1 VPLSSTKRALI
12 VVGVLILLAAAAG
25 GIYLVIQR
33 RPLPGAN
40 SGKAPDILS
49 LLPADAPVII
59 YIDAAALRRLQG
71 SPLAAVLGLAG
82 PSPPQDRDY
91 AQFIQGTGFNYTRDL
106 DKAAIAFWP
115 AGMATPANPLGD
127 DRILA
132 IVDGR
137 FDQQKIGTYALRTGG
152 VETRG
157 AHSVYEIP
165 GSPPVSLEFFSPER
179 IAIASGKNADAL
191 LGVSNSP
198 ARDPAMQSRINRVA
212 GAPIFGVARLDNLP
226 GSFYANFQN
235 APQLDHL
242 VRSIRALSL
251 AGTPQGDNIMMTL
264 DAECDS
270 MKNAFE
276 ISTILDG
283 FRMFG
288 SLALADP
295 RNRRQMTREQAA
307 FTQAFLKQVQISH
320 QDRWVRMSLGIT
332 PEMLGTASASI
343 PDKAPVS
350 TH

>member
-1 VPLSSTKRALI
+1 VPLSSTKRAWI
-12 VVGVLILLAAAAG
+12 VVGVLILLAATAG

-33 RPLPGAN
+33 RPLPGAS
-40 SGKAPDILS
+40 SGKAPEMLS
-49 LLPADAPVII
+49 LLPADVPVII

-82 PSPPQDRDY
+82 PGPQQDREY
-91 AQFIQGTGFNYTRDL
+91 AEFIEGTGFDYARDL

-115 AGMATPANPLGD
+115 AGVVTPANPLGD
-127 DRILA
+127 DRVLA
-132 IVDGR
+132 VVDGH
-137 FDQQKIGTYALRTGG
+137 FDQQKIGTYALRTGR
-152 VETRG
+152 VEMQGTQ
-157 AHSVYEIP
+157 SIYDVP
-165 GSPPVSLEFFSPER
+165 GNPPVSFEFLSPER
-179 IAIASGKNADAL
+179 IAIASGKNAVTL
-191 LGVSNSP
+191 LAVSNSP
-198 ARDPAMQSRINRVA
+198 ARDPAMQSRIDRVA
-212 GAPIFGVARLDNLP
+212 GAPIFGVARMDNLP

-242 VRSIRALSL
+242 VRSVRALSL
-251 AGTPQGDNIMMTL
+251 AGTPQGDNIVMTL

-307 FTQAFLKQVQISH
+307 FSEAFLKQVQISH

-332 PEMLGTASASI
+332 PEMLGTASAST
-343 PDKAPVS
+343 PERAPVS